1 MYDLIIRN
9 GLVIDGSGAQG
20 KVADVAISD
29 GRIAA
34 IGQIEGE
41 ATREIDAS
49 GLAVAPGFV
58 DVHTHYDAQVFW
70 DPALSPS
77 CFHGVT
83 TVVAGNCGF
92 SIAPLTPATAPYLTR
107 MLARVEGM
115 PVESL
120 REGVPWDWRSFGEF
134 LNRLEGRVGVNIGF
148 MAGHSAIRCAVM
160 GERAVGEPAR
170 PEELEAM
177 RQMLDRCLSEGALG
191 FSTTNSNSHNDAEG
205 RPVPSRYATR
215 EEFVSLAA
223 VCGRHEGA
231 SLEIVPG
238 LPPHTAEQRS
248 LMIDMSA
255 AAKRTLNWN
264 VLAVGDNLA
273 LIDDQLLISEE
284 ARAAGA
290 EVIALTTAAP
300 MNMIVNLLSGFI
312 FDMLPGWED
321 LFKLTLKERMAHL
334 SKPEVRRELD
344 RRAQEATG
352 LAHVARWRDLTIS
365 ASQDASLV
373 GRTVGEIA
381 AERGVEPFD
390 ALLDISIA
398 DQLKTGF
405 LVAGSGASKAAWKRR
420 GELWKDPRTVIGAS
434 DAGAHLDMIDQF
446 AFSSAVLAEGVRERK
461 LLSLEQAVH
470 QLTQVPAELI
480 GLRERGLLRPGWRA
494 DVVVFDPATVA
505 AGPVYL
511 REDLPGKQ
519 MRLYAD
525 AIGVEH
531 VIVNG
536 DQIVEKGRHTGR
548 LPGRVLRSGR
558 DTATRPM
565 PAQAA

>member
-1 MYDLIIRN
+1 MYDLVIRN
-9 GLVIDGSGAQG
+9 GLVIDGSGAPG
-20 KVADVAISD
+20 KVADVAILD

-34 IGQIEGE
+34 IGVVEG
-41 ATREIDAS
+41 AARREIDAS

-92 SIAPLTPATAPYLTR
+92 SIAPLTPESSPYLLR

-115 PVESL
+115 PVDSL
-120 REGVPWDWRSFGEF
+120 TEGVPWNWRSFGDF
-134 LNRLEGRVGVNIGF
+134 LDRLEGKVGLNIGF

-191 FSTTNSNSHNDAEG
+191 FSSTNSISHNDAEG
-205 RPVPSRYATR
+205 QPVPSRHATR
-215 EEFVSLAA
+215 EEFVALAA
-223 VCGRHEGA
+223 VCGRHEGT
-231 SLEIVPG
+231 SLEIIPG
-238 LPPHTAEQRS
+238 ISPEQAEQRS
-248 LMIDMSA
+248 LMIEMSA
-255 AAKRTLNWN
+255 AAKRTVNWN
-264 VLAVGDNLA
+264 VLSVGDNPAVVDAKLK
-273 LIDDQLLISEE
+273 ISDE
-284 ARAAGA
+284 ARAAGG
-290 EVIALTTAAP
+290 EIIALTTAAP
-300 MNMIVNLLSGFI
+300 MNLIINLQSGFI
-312 FDMLPGWED
+312 FDMFETWDELFRLPIE
-321 LFKLTLKERMAHL
+321 ERIARL
-334 SKPEVRRELD
+334 SNPEIRRELD
-344 RRAQEATG
+344 RLARKSPQ
-352 LAHVARWRDLTIS
+352 LAHITRWGDLTIS
-365 ASQDASLV
+365 TSLDAKLV
-373 GRTVGEIA
+373 GRTVGEVA

-390 ALLDISIA
+390 ALLDIAIA
-398 DQLKTGF
+398 DDLKTGF
-405 LVAGSGASKAAWKRR
+405 LAAGSGSSDEAWRRR
-420 GELWKDPRTVIGAS
+420 GEVWKDPRTVIGAS
-434 DAGAHLDMIDQF
+434 DAGAHLDMIDTF
-446 AFSSAVLAEGVRERK
+446 AFSSMVLSEGVRERK

-470 QLTQVPAELI
+470 QLTQVPAELL

-505 AGPVYL
+505 AGPIYM
-511 REDLPGKQ
+511 REDLPGDQ

-531 VIVNG
+531 VVVNG
-536 DQIVEKGRHTGR
+536 QQIVEHGQHTGR
-548 LPGRVLRSGR
+548 LPGQVLRSGR

-565 PAQAA
+565 PARAA